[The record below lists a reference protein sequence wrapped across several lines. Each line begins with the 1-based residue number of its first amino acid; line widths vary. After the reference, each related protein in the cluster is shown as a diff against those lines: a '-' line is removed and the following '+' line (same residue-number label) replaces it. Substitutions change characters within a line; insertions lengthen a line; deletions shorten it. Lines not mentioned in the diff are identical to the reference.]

1 MRFAFVTCVQIGLSC
16 IEKIYESGHKL
27 ELVITLNDN
36 NSTKKSGRVFLDNFC
51 KNNNIQLL
59 KVDNT
64 KK

>member
-36 NSTKKSGRVFLDNFC
+36 NSTKRKTITN
-51 KNNNIQLL
+51 
-59 KVDNT
+59 VDY
-64 KK
+64 KYPK